1 MTSYLLVKTFPVI
14 LSHKTEQGEKGP
26 AKSIKACVTMV
37 RIFPSLQTY
46 ISLRA
51 RAAKHEMQSVRCTLD
66 GSNMEK
72 LISRETHPMLLVKST
87 GHPW

>member
-1 MTSYLLVKTFPVI
+1 MASYLLVKTFPAI

-26 AKSIKACVTMV
+26 AKGIKACVTMV

-51 RAAKHEMQSVRCTLD
+51 RAAKHQTQSVRCILD
-66 GSNMEK
+66 GSNMQK
-72 LISRETHPMLLVKST
+72 LISRETHAMPLVKST
-87 GHPW
+87 GHPR